1 MKTIDDIC
9 ALVEQFLAD
18 ETCAAHAVSIYFQ
31 RDDKPSEPDK
41 LPPLFRTNRTDMMFS
56 IQVLQFND
64 DLISRLY
71 RELKSRFPQKKW
83 KQRFMD
89 GIDGIEA
96 IN

>member
-31 RDDKPSEPDK
+31 RDDLKSAPGK
-41 LPPLFRTNRTDMMFS
+41 LPSLFRSNRTDMMLS

-64 DLISRLY
+64 DLVSRLY
-71 RELKSRFPQKKW
+71 RELKTRFPQKKW
-83 KQRFMD
+83 KQRFVD
-89 GIDGIEA
+89 GINGIETD
-96 IN
+96 

>member
-31 RDDKPSEPDK
+31 RDSQKHEPGK
-41 LPPLFRTNRTDMMFS
+41 LPPLFQSNRTDMMLS

-64 DLISRLY
+64 DLVKRLY
-71 RELKSRFPQKKW
+71 GELKSRFPQKKW
-83 KQRFMD
+83 KRRFV
-89 GIDGIEA
+89 DGIEG
-96 IN
+96 IETC

>member
-31 RDDKPSEPDK
+31 RDSQKPEPGK
-41 LPPLFRTNRTDMMFS
+41 LPPLFRTNRTDMMLS
-56 IQVLQFND
+56 IQVLQFGD
-64 DLISRLY
+64 DLITRLY

-89 GIDGIEA
+89 GIDGIVTE
-96 IN
+96 

>member
-31 RDDKPSEPDK
+31 RDDLKSVPGK
-41 LPPLFRTNRTDMMFS
+41 LPSLFRSNRTDMMLS

-64 DLISRLY
+64 NLITCLY
-71 RELKSRFPQKKW
+71 RELKSHFPQKKW
-83 KQRFMD
+83 KQRFFDGTD
-89 GIDGIEA
+89 GIVTD
-96 IN
+96 

>member
-31 RDDKPSEPDK
+31 RDDLKSVPGK
-41 LPPLFRTNRTDMMFS
+41 LPSLFRSNRTDMMLS

-64 DLISRLY
+64 NLITCLY
-71 RELKSRFPQKKW
+71 RELKSHFPQKKW
-83 KQRFMD
+83 KQRFVD
-89 GIDGIEA
+89 GIDGIVTD
-96 IN
+96 

>member
-9 ALVEQFLAD
+9 ALVEQFFAD

-31 RDDKPSEPDK
+31 RDNRKPEPGK
-41 LPPLFRTNRTDMMFS
+41 LPPLYRTNRTDMMLS

-64 DLISRLY
+64 DLIPCLY

-89 GIDGIEA
+89 GIDGIVTE
-96 IN
+96 